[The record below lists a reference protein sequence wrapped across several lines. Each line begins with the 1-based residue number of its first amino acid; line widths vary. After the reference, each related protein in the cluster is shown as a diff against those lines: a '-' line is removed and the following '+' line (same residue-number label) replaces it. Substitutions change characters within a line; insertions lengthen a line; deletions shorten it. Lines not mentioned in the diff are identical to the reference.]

1 MTYCIKCQKSDPQ
14 DKRPYGVMDWICG
27 NCYRIE
33 VLREAYRQ
41 PPNPNWE
48 RYAKNPNVMMRRN
61 RNE

>member
-41 PPNPNWE
+41 PPN
-48 RYAKNPNVMMRRN
+48 VMRRRN
-61 RNE
+61 RNDQDKL